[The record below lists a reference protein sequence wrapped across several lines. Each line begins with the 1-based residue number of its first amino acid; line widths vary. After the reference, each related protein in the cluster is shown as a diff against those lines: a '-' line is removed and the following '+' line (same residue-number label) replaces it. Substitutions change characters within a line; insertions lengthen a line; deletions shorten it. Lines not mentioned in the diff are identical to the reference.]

1 MIRKRKMEIEK
12 KIMEVITDTAALNN
26 LCHDLA
32 KNSFVTVDLE
42 FLREHH
48 YYAQL
53 CLIQLGSETRC
64 AIVDPLAK
72 DLNLSAFFELMQN
85 SSVTKVF
92 HSGRQD
98 IEIIYNLSGKI
109 PSPLFDTQVA
119 AMVTGFGE
127 AISYENLVS
136 YLLHIKLDK
145 SNRLSDWSKR
155 PLSDSQ
161 LAYALSDVTH
171 LVDIYKE
178 LAKRLTS
185 LNRQE
190 WITEEMQ
197 ILSSPKTYDISPQE
211 AWLKIKHRSHNARFL
226 TILRELAAWREER
239 SKRKNTPRQS
249 YLKDD
254 MLLTIC
260 TADPKTKEELGE
272 IRNLRKDI
280 VSGKLGDEIMA
291 VLEHCR
297 HIPENEYV
305 TPPKIKELP
314 DKSSSLY
321 ELLKLLLKI
330 VGQQEGVVARLIATD
345 EDLHALSVFKDQDNP
360 VLSGW
365 RRQIFGRQA
374 DDLRR
379 GKTAICYNP
388 ETKQIEFQSR

>member
-1 MIRKRKMEIEK
+1 
-12 KIMEVITDTAALNN
+12 MEVITDTAALEN
-26 LCHDLA
+26 LCKDLA

-109 PSPLFDTQVA
+109 PEPLFDTQVA

-136 YLLHIKLDK
+136 HLLHIKLDK
-145 SNRLSDWSKR
+145 SNRLSYWSKR
-155 PLSDSQ
+155 PLTDSQ
-161 LAYALSDVTH
+161 LNYALSDVTH
-171 LVDIYKE
+171 LVNIYKE
-178 LAKRLTS
+178 LEKKLTS
-185 LNRQE
+185 LSRQE

-197 ILSSPKTYDISPQE
+197 ILSSPETYRINPQE
-211 AWLKIKHRSHNARFL
+211 AWQKIKHRSHNAHFL
-226 TILRELAAWREER
+226 TILKELAAWREER
-239 SKRKNTPRQS
+239 AQRKNTPRQS

-254 MLLTIC
+254 MLLSIC
-260 TADPKTKEELGE
+260 TVNPQTKEELSQ

-280 VSGKLGDEIMA
+280 VSGKLGDEIMD

-297 HIPENEYV
+297 HIPESEYV
-305 TPPKIKELP
+305 IPPKIKELP

-330 VGQQEGVVARLIATD
+330 ISQQEGVVARLIATD
-345 EDLHALSVFKDQDNP
+345 ENLHALSVFKDKDNP
-360 VLSGW
+360 ILSGW
-365 RRQIFGRQA
+365 RHQIFGHQA
-374 DDLRR
+374 DDLRN
-379 GKTAICYNP
+379 GKIAICYNP
-388 ETKQIEFQSR
+388 KTKQIEFLNR

>member
-1 MIRKRKMEIEK
+1 
-12 KIMEVITDTAALNN
+12 MEVITDTAALEN
-26 LCHDLA
+26 LCQDLA

-109 PSPLFDTQVA
+109 PAPLFDTQVA

-136 YLLHIKLDK
+136 HLLHIKLDK

-155 PLSDSQ
+155 PLTDSQ
-161 LAYALSDVTH
+161 LNYALSDVTH
-171 LVDIYKE
+171 LVNIYKE
-178 LAKRLTS
+178 LEKKLTS
-185 LNRQE
+185 LKRQE

-197 ILSSPKTYDISPQE
+197 ILSSPETYRVNPQE
-211 AWLKIKHRSHNARFL
+211 AWQKIKHRSHNAHFL
-226 TILRELAAWREER
+226 TILKELAAWREER
-239 SKRKNTPRQS
+239 AQRKNTPRQS

-254 MLLTIC
+254 MLLSIC
-260 TADPKTKEELGE
+260 TANPETKEELCQ

-280 VSGKLGDEIMA
+280 ASGKLGDEIIE
-291 VLEHCR
+291 VLERCR
-297 HIPENEYV
+297 HIPESEYV
-305 TPPKIKELP
+305 IPPKIKDLP

-330 VGQQEGVVARLIATD
+330 ISQQEGVVARLIATD
-345 EDLHALSVFKDQDNP
+345 ENLQALSVFKDKDNP
-360 VLSGW
+360 ILSGW
-365 RRQIFGRQA
+365 RHQIFGHQA
-374 DDLRR
+374 DDLRN
-379 GKTAICYNP
+379 GKIAICYNP
-388 ETKQIEFQSR
+388 KTKQIEFLNR

>member
-1 MIRKRKMEIEK
+1 
-12 KIMEVITDTAALNN
+12 MEVITDTAALEN
-26 LCHDLA
+26 LCKDLA

-64 AIVDPLAK
+64 AIVDPLTK

-109 PSPLFDTQVA
+109 PEPLFDTQVA

-136 YLLHIKLDK
+136 HLLHIKLDK

-155 PLSDSQ
+155 PLTDSQ
-161 LAYALSDVTH
+161 LNYALSDVTH
-171 LVDIYKE
+171 LVNIYKE
-178 LAKRLTS
+178 LEKKLTS
-185 LNRQE
+185 LSRQE

-197 ILSSPKTYDISPQE
+197 ILSSPETYRVNPQE
-211 AWLKIKHRSHNARFL
+211 AWQKIKHRSHNAHFL
-226 TILRELAAWREER
+226 TILKELAAWREER
-239 SKRKNTPRQS
+239 AQRKNTPRQS

-254 MLLTIC
+254 MLLSIC
-260 TADPKTKEELGE
+260 TVNPQTKEELSQ

-280 VSGKLGDEIMA
+280 VSGKLGDEIID

-297 HIPENEYV
+297 HIPESEYV
-305 TPPKIKELP
+305 IPPKIKELP

-330 VGQQEGVVARLIATD
+330 ISQQEGVVARLIATD
-345 EDLHALSVFKDQDNP
+345 ENLHALSVFKDKDNP
-360 VLSGW
+360 ILSGW
-365 RRQIFGRQA
+365 RHQIFGRQA
-374 DDLRR
+374 DDLRN
-379 GKTAICYNP
+379 GKIAICYNP
-388 ETKQIEFQSR
+388 KTKQIEFLNR

>member
-1 MIRKRKMEIEK
+1 
-12 KIMEVITDTAALNN
+12 MEVITDTAALED
-26 LCHDLA
+26 LCQDLA

-72 DLNLSAFFELMQN
+72 DLDLSAFFELMQN

-178 LAKRLTS
+178 LAKRLTF

-190 WITEEMQ
+190 WIAEEMQ
-197 ILSSPKTYDISPQE
+197 ILSSPKTYDINLFRFFNSFFFCGFHSITHINPS
-211 AWLKIKHRSHNARFL
+211 ASWYNCRICRIFHICRTCRSHICPEKYCCR
-226 TILRELAAWREER
+226 R
-239 SKRKNTPRQS
+239 S
-249 YLKDD
+249 
-254 MLLTIC
+254 
-260 TADPKTKEELGE
+260 
-272 IRNLRKDI
+272 
-280 VSGKLGDEIMA
+280 
-291 VLEHCR
+291 
-297 HIPENEYV
+297 
-305 TPPKIKELP
+305 
-314 DKSSSLY
+314 
-321 ELLKLLLKI
+321 
-330 VGQQEGVVARLIATD
+330 
-345 EDLHALSVFKDQDNP
+345 
-360 VLSGW
+360 
-365 RRQIFGRQA
+365 
-374 DDLRR
+374 LRR
-379 GKTAICYNP
+379 
-388 ETKQIEFQSR
+388 